1 MLLPI
6 PASGPNRGPNP
17 PSKLES
23 GYRRIPTARPV
34 KPIIVIAPLIR
45 NIHQYGLLFFILSLL
60 VQRHGSADGAPCAT
74 YAATDCWSLFILEGQ
89 AVPILAG

>member
-1 MLLPI
+1 MINMLLPI

-60 VQRHGSADGAPCAT
+60 VQRQRSGDSPLVASTQQRLVRCPT
-74 YAATDCWSLFILEGQ
+74 YTLIVLVVS
-89 AVPILAG
+89 